1 MAYNMSKSSKAD
13 AGDIIIIKSRSTN
26 GIYYYKVQKVV
37 CDKTH
42 NSKPKYFINDRS
54 FVDEDQIL
62 DCFTP
67 YSVGQVIQ
75 SYNQKLTISGID
87 YGSAVYT
94 TVEGIEIPLNEHWLW
109 TPVD

>member
-1 MAYNMSKSSKAD
+1 MIKSKSTK
-13 AGDIIIIKSRSTN
+13 AGDIIIVKSRSTN
-26 GIYYYKVQKVV
+26 WIYYYKVQKVV
-37 CDKTH
+37 YDKTH

-67 YSVGQVIQ
+67 YSVGQVVE
-75 SYNQKLTISGID
+75 SYNQRLTISGID

-94 TVEGIEIPLNEHWLW
+94 TIEGIEIPLNEHWLW